1 MINKIFS
8 YSLLTS
14 TLLLS
19 HSVVF
24 ADSNIDKISYALGYE
39 VSKQPPDSTNIDQFI
54 AGIKDASQKKPS
66 KYTDQELQQAY
77 LEYQKIESKNQEIE
91 AKKNLALS
99 EDFLKKNALKSGVKT
114 TKSGLQYKITQQ
126 GTGKSPN
133 KSDIVRVQY
142 KGQLTDGTV
151 FDSSYDREGP
161 IEFPLDQVITG
172 WTEGLQLLKEGGKMV
187 LYIPPKLAY
196 GDEGVSG
203 TIPANSVLIF
213 DVELLK
219 ILPNK

>member
-39 VSKQPPDSTNIDQFI
+39 VSKQTPDSTNIEQFI

>member
-14 TLLLS
+14 ALLLS

-24 ADSNIDKISYALGYE
+24 ADSTIDKISYALGYE
-39 VSKQPPDSTNIDQFI
+39 VSKQTPDSTNIEQFI

-66 KYTDQELQQAY
+66 KYSDQELQQAY

-126 GTGKSPN
+126 GTGKSPS

-161 IEFPLDQVITG
+161 IEFPLDQVIPG

-196 GDEGVSG
+196 GEEGVSG
-203 TIPANSVLIF
+203 SIPANSVLIF

>member
-19 HSVVF
+19 HSVIF

-39 VSKQPPDSTNIDQFI
+39 VSKQTPDSTNIDQFI
-54 AGIKDASQKKPS
+54 AGIKDAFQKKPS